1 MLNTNKL
8 GKRIKQTRRA
18 KHITAE
24 AFAEKI
30 EISVSFL
37 REIERESKRPSIVK
51 FVEIANALEVS
62 ADYLLK
68 DSINVSEP
76 LILQRI
82 AQELDGLPTEQ
93 INFIEE
99 MVIAMKLVFESEE
112 NTEECITS

>member
-1 MLNTNKL
+1 MLDVNKL

-37 REIERESKRPSIVK
+37 REIERGSKRPSIVK

-76 LILQRI
+76 LILQGI
-82 AQELDGLPTEQ
+82 AQELDGLPIKQ
-93 INFIEE
+93 VNFIEK
-99 MVIAMKLVFESEE
+99 VVKTMKSAFENEE
-112 NTEECITS
+112 